1 MIIVESTFSLAN
13 LLTNEALTIL
23 DLKPYLSPD
32 FVKVFTAKPDTKHLG
47 KVFHEK
53 CKLGYDMLLANRADI
68 RIRFALLLDANIPEL
83 RHKDIV
89 YLGSCLTV
97 LNHSRCI

>member
-1 MIIVESTFSLAN
+1 MAN
-13 LLTNEALTIL
+13 LLTNEALTNL
-23 DLKPYLSPD
+23 DLKTYLSPD

-97 LNHSRCI
+97 NHSRCI

>member
-1 MIIVESTFSLAN
+1 MKA
-13 LLTNEALTIL
+13 
-23 DLKPYLSPD
+23 YLSPD

-97 LNHSRCI
+97 LFDMYKKVVCKDTVRN

>member
-1 MIIVESTFSLAN
+1 MAN

-23 DLKPYLSPD
+23 DLKTYLSPD

-97 LNHSRCI
+97 NQSHCI

>member
-1 MIIVESTFSLAN
+1 MKT
-13 LLTNEALTIL
+13 
-23 DLKPYLSPD
+23 YLSPD

-89 YLGSCLTV
+89 YLGTCLTV
-97 LNHSRCI
+97 PIYLN

>member
-1 MIIVESTFSLAN
+1 M
-13 LLTNEALTIL
+13 TNEVLTIL
-23 DLKPYLSPD
+23 DLKTYLSPD

-97 LNHSRCI
+97 NQSHCI

>member
-1 MIIVESTFSLAN
+1 
-13 LLTNEALTIL
+13 
-23 DLKPYLSPD
+23 
-32 FVKVFTAKPDTKHLG
+32 
-47 KVFHEK
+47 
-53 CKLGYDMLLANRADI
+53 MLLANRADI

-97 LNHSRCI
+97 LFDMYKKVVCKDTVRN

>member
-1 MIIVESTFSLAN
+1 MKT
-13 LLTNEALTIL
+13 
-23 DLKPYLSPD
+23 YLSPD

-89 YLGSCLTV
+89 YLGTCLTV
-97 LNHSRCI
+97 PIYMYKKVAFKDTVSQTKKRWYIRIL

>member
-1 MIIVESTFSLAN
+1 MAN
-13 LLTNEALTIL
+13 LLTNEVLTIL
-23 DLKPYLSPD
+23 DLKTYLSPD

-97 LNHSRCI
+97 LNHSRSI

>member
-1 MIIVESTFSLAN
+1 MKT
-13 LLTNEALTIL
+13 
-23 DLKPYLSPD
+23 DLSPD

-97 LNHSRCI
+97 QTDIYKIGLFEKIWSETKKRWYIRIL

>member
-1 MIIVESTFSLAN
+1 
-13 LLTNEALTIL
+13 
-23 DLKPYLSPD
+23 
-32 FVKVFTAKPDTKHLG
+32 
-47 KVFHEK
+47 
-53 CKLGYDMLLANRADI
+53 MLLANRADI

-97 LNHSRCI
+97 LFDMYEKVVCKDTVRN

>member
-1 MIIVESTFSLAN
+1 MKT
-13 LLTNEALTIL
+13 
-23 DLKPYLSPD
+23 DLSPD

-97 LNHSRCI
+97 PTDIYKIGLFEKIRSETKKRWYIRIL